1 MPLSRRDLYY
11 ELPEE
16 LIAQS
21 PAARRSASRLLVLD
35 RSDGLSHRRFTDLPG
50 LLKAGDLLVLNDTR
64 VFPAR
69 LHGNRAD
76 TGGRVE
82 VFLLEQRDE
91 GCWKALLRPGRQ
103 CRAGVRIDLPEGLTV
118 QVEEPLGKGRALV
131 GISSPGED
139 VESLLLKAG
148 EIPLP
153 PYIRRGPS
161 SEDEERY
168 QTIYATNP
176 GAVAAPTA
184 GLHFD
189 RGVMDALQERGV
201 RTAFLTLHV
210 GPGTFQPLRR
220 ERLDENRLD
229 PESFSVPA
237 DTLKAVSSTRRRG
250 GRVVAVGTTTTRVLE
265 TLAARGWPQPESEG
279 LAGETEL
286 FIYPPFEFGAVD
298 ALLTNFHLPE
308 SSLLGLVAAFA
319 GLQRTMEAYRHAV
332 AEDYRFYSY
341 GDAMLIT

>member
-21 PAARRSASRLLVLD
+21 PAAERSASRLLVLD
-35 RSDGLSHRRFTDLPG
+35 RGNGVSDRGFNDLPD
-50 LLKAGDLLVLNDTR
+50 LLKAGDLLVMNDTR

-82 VFLLEQRDE
+82 VFLLGQRDE
-91 GCWKALLRPGRQ
+91 GRWKALLRPGRQ
-103 CRAGVRIDLPEGLTV
+103 CRAGIRIDLPEGLTV
-118 QVEEPLGKGRALV
+118 QVEEPLGNGRALI

-189 RGVMDALQERGV
+189 RGVMDALEERGV

-229 PESFSVPA
+229 PERFSVPA

-265 TLAARGWPQPESEG
+265 TLAVRGWPQPESEG
-279 LAGETEL
+279 LAGETDL

-332 AEDYRFYSY
+332 AEEYRFYSY